1 MPSDLLSGYRACA
14 TTDLAQARE
23 AVAARFCPHRLSLTR
38 GGKLDLV
45 HNSAPIGDSVSLNY
59 MRYGSEVHITP
70 GRVEDFYLV
79 QIPTSGKANIR
90 VGDSAVVSDRR
101 TGTVSS
107 PTKPLDMIWSDGCE
121 KLVVYIRRD
130 AVQEAAGVEV
140 GEENDRGPVIFE
152 PRFDVTAP
160 AVQTWVRLVK
170 FAVDALSSPAAGML
184 SSPLVTSNFEQTLI
198 SGLLSVQPNTAHK
211 VTPSSAPVSRTVRA
225 AIELIE
231 DRPDHPWKVSE
242 LAREVGVSTRSLQE
256 LFARELNTTPLQ
268 RLRRTRLDRARQD
281 LLASSPAETSVTA
294 IATRW
299 GFFHVGRFA
308 EAYRTIYSELP
319 SETLGR

>member
-1 MPSDLLSGYRACA
+1 MPTDLLAGYRACA
-14 TTDLAQARE
+14 TNDLAQARA
-23 AVAARFCPHRLSLTR
+23 AVAARFCPHRLSMTP

-45 HNSAPIGDSVSLNY
+45 HNSAPIGEDVTLNY

-79 QIPTSGKANIR
+79 QVPVAGSARIR
-90 VGDSAVVSDRR
+90 VGETAVLSDRR

-107 PTKPLDMIWSDGCE
+107 PTQPLDMVWSDGCE

-130 AVQEAAGVEV
+130 AVQDAVGADGDDAA
-140 GEENDRGPVIFE
+140 PVIFDS
-152 PRFDVTAP
+152 RFDVTTP
-160 AVQTWVRLVK
+160 AVQSWVRLVQ
-170 FAVDALSSPAAGML
+170 FAVDALSSPAGGIL
-184 SSPLVTSNFEQTLI
+184 SSPLVTSNFEQTLV
-198 SGLLSVQPNTAHK
+198 SGLLSIQPNSANTAI
-211 VTPSSAPVSRTVRA
+211 PSSSAPLSRTVRS
-225 AIELIE
+225 AIALIE

-242 LAREVGVSTRSLQE
+242 LANEVGVSTRSLQE
-256 LFARELNTTPLQ
+256 LFARELNITPLQ

-281 LLASSPAETSVTA
+281 LLDSSPAETSVTE

-308 EAYRTIYSELP
+308 EVYRATYQELP
-319 SETLGR
+319 SATLGR